1 MTQLPGELST
11 AWQGAEADEGQ
22 LAGGGL
28 PEVLTREE
36 VSRVVDACSV
46 RSSTGLRNRALITIL
61 YRGGFRV
68 SEALQLTEADLDHT
82 GGLVRLSRRDRTRVV
97 GLDPG
102 SFRLIDD
109 WVERRRKLGLSPEGP
124 LFCTLRGAPVSTSY
138 VRALLTR
145 LGRRAGVRKRVSAE
159 ILRRTL
165 AAELARE
172 GFPVSVIQAQLGHA
186 NAATTSRYLA
196 GLGPRDALDA
206 AAEAMHRRSSWRP

>member
-1 MTQLPGELST
+1 MSQPSDVPSGWRS
-11 AWQGAEADEGQ
+11 
-22 LAGGGL
+22 AGGQKRDLVGPAL
-28 PEVLTREE
+28 PEVLTRAE
-36 VSRVVDACSV
+36 VSSLVEACSS
-46 RSSTGLRNRALITIL
+46 RSSTGIRNRALITVL

-68 SEALQLTEADLDHT
+68 SEALQLKETDLDPV
-82 GGLVRLSRRDRTRVV
+82 GGLIRRSHGARPRMV

-102 SFRLIDD
+102 SFGIIEQ
-109 WVERRRKLGLSPEGP
+109 WVERRRKLGLSPEAP
-124 LFCTLRGAPVSTSY
+124 LFCTLQAAPVSTSY

-145 LGRRAGVRKRVSAE
+145 LGRRAGIRKRVSAE

-172 GFPVSVIQAQLGHA
+172 GYPVSVIQAQLGHA

-206 AAEAMHRRSSWRP
+206 AAEAMQRRSDWRP